1 MGGAISGIGQ
11 LISGTPGGREM
22 RQAGQIQQD
31 IFNYI
36 QNIRLP
42 TLEELQIKPE
52 DIEYYQV
59 TGKFTP
65 EMYKAIQMDKTLLED
80 LQANPQYVKDQL
92 AIVEAKKQRLAEGG
106 LSAEDRA
113 RLNEVTQDLARQNL
127 AQQTTI
133 GARLRERGAAGTPVE
148 ALMRLRGQAQAADTA
163 ADTGFKTA
171 ALAATSKLQEE
182 QNLANMLDRLSSQ
195 DINLKEAR
203 GRAEAERQ
211 KYNIGLLNEQARR
224 NVELRNLAQEKAL
237 TDQQRV
243 ADLNLALANQRT
255 LQNLDARQ
263 QALRNQLDRA
273 NVMRGAGE
281 QYSNYLR
288 GEAARQQAEQAAKW
302 GAIGSIAD
310 AGIKTGAG
318 LYTGGVSGLMQHL
331 SGFTAPTAS
340 TLKSTGTDTILDRK
354 YRDTDQA

>member
-11 LISGTPGGREM
+11 LVSGTPGGQEM

-52 DIEYYQV
+52 DIQYYQV

-92 AIVEAKKQRLAEGG
+92 AVVEAKKQRLAEGG

-113 RLNEVTQDLARQNL
+113 RLNEVTQELARQNL
-127 AQQTTI
+127 AQQQTI

-163 ADTGFKTA
+163 ADIGFKTA

-182 QNLANMLDRLSSQ
+182 QNLSDMLGRLSAQ
-195 DINLKEAR
+195 DVGLKEAR
-203 GRAEAERQ
+203 ARAEAERQ
-211 KYNIGLLNEQARR
+211 KYNIGLLNEQMQR
-224 NVELRNLAQEKAL
+224 NIQLKNLAQEKAL
-237 TDQQRV
+237 ADQQRA
-243 ADLNLALANQRT
+243 ADLNTQLANQRMQ
-255 LQNLDARQ
+255 QNLAARQ
-263 QALRNQLDRA
+263 QALQNEMLKAQA
-273 NVMRGAGE
+273 MRSGGE
-281 QYSNYLR
+281 QYSGYLR
-288 GEAARQQAEQAAKW
+288 DEAARKQAEQAGKW
-302 GAIGSIAD
+302 AAIGGIAD

-318 LYTGGVSGLMQHL
+318 LYTGGFSGLMENL
-331 SGFTAPTAS
+331 AGFSAPKKEA
-340 TLKSTGTDTILDRK
+340 LKSTVADTVLDRK